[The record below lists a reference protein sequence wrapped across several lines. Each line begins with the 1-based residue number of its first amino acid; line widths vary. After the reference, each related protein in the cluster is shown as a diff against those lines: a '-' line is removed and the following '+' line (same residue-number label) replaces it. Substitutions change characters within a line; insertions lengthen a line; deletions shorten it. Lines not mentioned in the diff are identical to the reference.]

1 MIKNVTLCILS
12 FQGLSSLRNYPFV
25 YIDILGFKIVI
36 FFMILLLKKINILK
50 VKIILIK
57 QIYFRIEN
65 TYFLDEC

>member
-36 FFMILLLKKINILK
+36 FFMILLLKKNQHFESKNNINKANL
-50 VKIILIK
+50 
-57 QIYFRIEN
+57 F
-65 TYFLDEC
+65 